1 MRIAHIHVDIA
12 PNGVFIYDRKLRDG
26 SGSSIYGVEVCES
39 LGMPPEFIK
48 MAQQVRKHILEI
60 TPISS
65 KKSSYN
71 SQVYIENCGV
81 CNKNSATEVHHI
93 KYQCHGGNNSAHNL
107 VPLCTQCHNEEHNG
121 YLNIKGYIMTSY
133 GRQLDYEYNI
143 DTNTKET
150 IASTN
155 NILTNQDINNIKT
168 HVKYSI
174 AGWFIKKT
182 QKGRWQLVSPSN
194 VLAFIESKFT
204 KIKIEENTIDFL
216 KTHLLVV

>member
-1 MRIAHIHVDIA
+1 
-12 PNGVFIYDRKLRDG
+12 
-26 SGSSIYGVEVCES
+26 
-39 LGMPPEFIK
+39 MPPEFIK

-93 KYQCHGGNNSAHNL
+93 KYQCHGGNNSMHNL

-121 YLNIKGYIMTSY
+121 YLKIKGYIMTSN
-133 GRQLDYEYNI
+133 GRKLNFEYN
-143 DTNTKET
+143 TNTNINDNIIDISSTSNTSDT
-150 IASTN
+150 I
-155 NILTNQDINNIKT
+155 NILTVQELSNIKT
-168 HVKYSI
+168 HIKYSI

-182 QKGRWQLVSPSN
+182 QKGKWQLASPSN
-194 VLAFIESKFT
+194 VLAFIKSKFT
-204 KIKIEENTIDFL
+204 KIKVEENTIDSL